1 MKSSRSSNQPAVA
14 KLEALSLSAL
24 SEEERLSAVAE
35 IRVQMALA
43 SEKKSADQTVLVRKL
58 ALLKIWQKLVQL
70 RVSDVQ
76 KDKAPPTVKPLV
88 DRMFPE
94 EPEPQAQEHVVDT
107 LAEAP
112 APELAPTKKRKGA
125 ATVPVKL
132 IEEAVIKGKTVAAG
146 VVVEVSRKEANGL
159 VESGKGTI
167 SD

>member
-1 MKSSRSSNQPAVA
+1 MSG
-14 KLEALSLSAL
+14 L

-35 IRVQMALA
+35 IRAQMALV
-43 SEKKSADQTVLVRKL
+43 SEKKSADQSVLVRKL

-76 KDKAPPTVKPLV
+76 NNKPPPDVKPV
-88 DRMFPE
+88 VERMFPE
-94 EPEPQAQEHVVDT
+94 EPGTVVQEPVADT
-107 LAEAP
+107 TAEAA
-112 APELAPTKKRKGA
+112 APEVAPTKKRKGA

-146 VVVEVSRKEANGL
+146 VIVEVSRKEANGL